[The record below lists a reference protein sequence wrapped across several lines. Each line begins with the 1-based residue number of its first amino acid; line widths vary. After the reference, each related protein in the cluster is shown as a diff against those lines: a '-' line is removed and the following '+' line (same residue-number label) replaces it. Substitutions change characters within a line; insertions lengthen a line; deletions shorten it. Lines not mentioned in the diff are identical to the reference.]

1 MTYKNKKIEGLKEE
15 TERYHGPLAKNG
27 VELDY
32 IKIFPW
38 LGLILNFFLFVI
50 GTYKDYLGIL
60 TGISVF
66 CIAVNLLGIGVA
78 VIPYLFLKL
87 KRLTYYLIA
96 LIGFTMLI
104 NLDFLGLLMV
114 VSDGSPLGAKEIYQS
129 PLTLFYVAPM
139 LILFILSCILYTW
152 HYLPK
157 NRGKVWAFNQ
167 VKEVNRKQTWW
178 NNFALAFGAAMLLP
192 AFLTGYIQI
201 VFGFLLG
208 VLLTMTLPAL
218 MVDAVYAAIYVKKHP
233 DSDELA

>member
-1 MTYKNKKIEGLKEE
+1 MKGLKEE
-15 TERYHGPLAKNG
+15 TERYHGPLIENG
-27 VELDY
+27 VVLDY
-32 IKIFPW
+32 IRIFPW

-50 GTYKDYLGIL
+50 GTYQDYLGIL

-66 CIAVNLLGIGVA
+66 CIVVNLLGIGVA
-78 VIPYLFLKL
+78 VIPYLFHKL

-96 LIGFTMLI
+96 LIGLTMLI

-114 VSDGSPLGAKEIYQS
+114 VSDGSPLGAKEVYQS
-129 PLTLFYVAPM
+129 SMTLFYVVPM
-139 LILFILSCILYTW
+139 LILFILACILYTW

-157 NRGKVWAFNQ
+157 NRGKVWRFNQ
-167 VKEVNRKQTWW
+167 VKAANRKQTWW
-178 NNFALAFGAAMLLP
+178 NNFSLAYAAAILLP

-218 MVDAVYAAIYVKKHP
+218 MVDAVYAALNIKQHP
-233 DSDELA
+233 DDEKSV